1 MLGAARAAARAIRR
15 ALVQDDIYAAQ
26 KTLSAYQ
33 GPSRLPLT
41 ALVHGTIRT
50 RRPMAAAIAIESHL
64 ANAKSLPAPTLQAY
78 ISALTSSEPQIIPTE
93 TAHTPVTAALTVL
106 AAARRSRQQ
115 QRTTHMY
122 DAAIRACLIQGEI
135 ITGSL
140 LFVLLVRDWQRR
152 HRDPPVDPP
161 DPAPDPAPT
170 TPSPLEKWDR
180 SFPTAF
186 TSPIPPDA
194 PIPPFPSPHIME
206 AIISALDL
214 RPKPNP
220 QTTHD
225 LPPGRP
231 PDSILALA
239 HLTRIFSDRALPF
252 SRYASLL
259 NALARTPPMADKV
272 ETYFHGI
279 LRQTCHNPPLMDT
292 RSYNVLINYSLSVVR
307 KPGWAERLVE
317 HMSTIR
323 SPPLRI
329 TDATRA
335 IITRG
340 EAKLREP
347 GLAARILSHIDAR
360 GHSTRLPS
368 NSAPP
373 APPSTPLYALV
384 DLPKDPHLLAAHIH
398 NLTSLGT
405 PTQVLQLVNTLLP
418 NLHIPPTSI
427 NPRTKHTLECVL
439 RIGPTALTSILNAL
453 CKSGKT
459 GLAERVHR
467 LGVLAEQIP
476 ASFILPLAFHTTIV
490 QLYAQEARKGLVVIE
505 PRPSPLAP
513 PHKAKAIVD
522 AGTLLAPTP
531 ALAKSSVEGW
541 GYDVQTPGGRT
552 HRGIKRWA
560 LARSAAAHVYLT
572 YIRPRLL
579 FPSQIQSQSQSQPQY
594 IPDARLYNS
603 LFDVFGRRPNM
614 LLRTHL
620 SKITRARNR
629 RGSTKTGIPS
639 QTDAFV
645 QVLVKDMVAVGMKE
659 DVPGGWSHF
668 IPIDYA
674 AFDYS
679 SRNVLETAYR
689 MRHPAAPSGRWKVH
703 ETRMRMRF
711 RPRLRASIWARLA
724 PYRKGNQFMQSLNYV
739 RAKPQRQRA
748 QQLVNLE
755 KALRREL
762 AQREK
767 ELEKEVKTHE
777 VDEFWNHLSASRER
791 EMKTRAS
798 MRRARAEMQRAM
810 ARFERARKSEKLPTK
825 RVRDIWLFVQDKV
838 KELAKIKRMATREG
852 EVRVG
857 GGRYK
862 RRRQVLKPSIGNPSS
877 KVTGILPQS
886 QGKDTLPSPRETT
899 PPSAKIAGLGNVP
912 SARPRSKHRKPR
924 RHS

>member
-15 ALVQDDIYAAQ
+15 ALVEDDIYAAQ
-26 KTLSAYQ
+26 RTLSAYQ

-64 ANAKSLPAPTLQAY
+64 ANAKSLPVPTLQAY
-78 ISALTSSEPQIIPTE
+78 ISALP
-93 TAHTPVTAALTVL
+93 LL

-335 IITRG
+335 IIT
-340 EAKLREP
+340 
-347 GLAARILSHIDAR
+347 HAR

-384 DLPKDPHLLAAHIH
+384 DLPKDPPSCAHIH

-405 PTQVLQLVNTLLP
+405 PTQVLQLGNTLLP

-476 ASFILPLAFHTTIV
+476 ALSSYLSRFTP
-490 QLYAQEARKGLVVIE
+490 QL
-505 PRPSPLAP
+505 SNS
-513 PHKAKAIVD
+513 KAIVD

-579 FPSQIQSQSQSQPQY
+579 FPFSNPIQSQSQPQY

-629 RGSTKTGIPS
+629 RASTKTGIPS

-679 SRNVLETAYR
+679 SRTSWKLRIVCGIQRRRAGGGKSTKPGCVCGSARVYVLA
-689 MRHPAAPSGRWKVH
+689 SGRVL
-703 ETRMRMRF
+703 
-711 RPRLRASIWARLA
+711 LRTERE
-724 PYRKGNQFMQSLNYV
+724 QFMQSLNYV

-755 KALRREL
+755 KALRRN
-762 AQREK
+762 
-767 ELEKEVKTHE
+767 
-777 VDEFWNHLSASRER
+777 WLSAKRNWKGDQDARGRRCSARWHDLTCEKFREV
-791 EMKTRAS
+791 
-798 MRRARAEMQRAM
+798 
-810 ARFERARKSEKLPTK
+810 PTK

-838 KELAKIKRMATREG
+838 KELAKIKRMAAREG

>member
-15 ALVQDDIYAAQ
+15 AL
-26 KTLSAYQ
+26 

-64 ANAKSLPAPTLQAY
+64 ANAKSLPVPTLQAY

-93 TAHTPVTAALTVL
+93 TAHTPVTAALTV
-106 AAARRSRQQ
+106 
-115 QRTTHMY
+115 
-122 DAAIRACLIQGEI
+122 
-135 ITGSL
+135 
-140 LFVLLVRDWQRR
+140 WQ
-152 HRDPPVDPP
+152 PPVARASNSVPHTCTMLP
-161 DPAPDPAPT
+161 SVRVSFKAKLSLAPFSSSCWSEIGNAPAREMGP
-170 TPSPLEKWDR
+170 

-398 NLTSLGT
+398 NLTSLRNSNSSA
-405 PTQVLQLVNTLLP
+405 PASLP
-418 NLHIPPTSI
+418 NKS
-427 NPRTKHTLECVL
+427 PRL
-439 RIGPTALTSILNAL
+439 
-453 CKSGKT
+453 
-459 GLAERVHR
+459 
-467 LGVLAEQIP
+467 
-476 ASFILPLAFHTTIV
+476 FILPLAFHTTIV
-490 QLYAQEARKGLVVIE
+490 QLYAREARKGLVVIE

-579 FPSQIQSQSQSQPQY
+579 FPSQIQSQSQSQPQ
-594 IPDARLYNS
+594 
-603 LFDVFGRRPNM
+603 
-614 LLRTHL
+614 
-620 SKITRARNR
+620 
-629 RGSTKTGIPS
+629 GSTKTGIPS

-659 DVPGGWSHF
+659 DVPGGWATLS
-668 IPIDYA
+668 PSTTPRSTTRPERPGNCVSYA
-674 AFDYS
+674 AS
-679 SRNVLETAYR
+679 SGAERETTCATAGQ
-689 MRHPAAPSGRWKVH
+689 P
-703 ETRMRMRF
+703 
-711 RPRLRASIWARLA
+711 
-724 PYRKGNQFMQSLNYV
+724 RKGTSSGTGSARKGIGQGDQS
-739 RAKPQRQRA
+739 A
-748 QQLVNLE
+748 
-755 KALRREL
+755 
-762 AQREK
+762 
-767 ELEKEVKTHE
+767 E
-777 VDEFWNHLSASRER
+777 VDEFWNHLSASRTGDED
-791 EMKTRAS
+791 EGIHEA
-798 MRRARAEMQRAM
+798 ARAEMQRAM